1 MELLVTAAGVLTIG
15 LAWWTIRMRGASVWA
30 TMTPALIAVG
40 AAAVLVRPPVLAG
53 RVGAGTALL
62 VGLGAGVALFA
73 ATRLFLLLTGGWTV
87 LRSDA
92 RSIYEPTGDL
102 RLAVVVVL
110 AAISVVAE
118 ELFWRGLV
126 QPRLEQTLGEWG
138 GAGLT
143 WVLAVIA
150 NLPSAS
156 ISIVLGA
163 GVGGA
168 TWAAL
173 AVWSGGILATVACHL
188 LWTILMIVFPPPQ
201 AEGVR

>member
-1 MELLVTAAGVLTIG
+1 MELVVTAAGVLTIAA
-15 LAWWTIRMRGASVWA
+15 AWRTIRVRAVSVWA
-30 TMTPALIAVG
+30 TMTPALVVVG
-40 AAAVLVRPPVLAG
+40 IAAALVRPPVLASD
-53 RVGAGTALL
+53 VGAGTAAL

-73 ATRLFLLLTGGWTV
+73 ATRLFLLAAEGWTV

-92 RSIYEPTGDL
+92 RSIYGPTGDL
-102 RLAVVVVL
+102 PLGLVVLL

-126 QPRLEQTLGEWG
+126 QPRLELTLGEWG

-150 NLPSAS
+150 NLPSGS
-156 ISIVLGA
+156 VSIVLGA
-163 GVGGA
+163 TVGGA

-173 AVWSGGILATVACHL
+173 AVWSGGIVAAAACHL

-201 AEGVR
+201 AAGVR